1 MVEHVAVYAARD
13 LSETSYP
20 NESGGDVEPKPALPI
35 VDVDQ
40 CLEAVADLALDIGYF
55 SDLVLAERRLA
66 MIRQWVEREIAR
78 YEDL

>member
-1 MVEHVAVYAARD
+1 MVEHVAACAARD
-13 LSETSYP
+13 LSETCYP
-20 NESGGDVEPKPALPI
+20 NEPEGDVEPKPALPI

-40 CLEAVADLALDIGYF
+40 CLEAIADLALDIGYF

-66 MIRQWVEREIAR
+66 TIRQWVVREIAR